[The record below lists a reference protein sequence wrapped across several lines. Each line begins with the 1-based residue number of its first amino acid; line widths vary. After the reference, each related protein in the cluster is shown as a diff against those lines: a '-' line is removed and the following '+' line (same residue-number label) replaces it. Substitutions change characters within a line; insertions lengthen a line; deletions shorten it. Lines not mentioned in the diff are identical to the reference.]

1 MKILIIATPRSG
13 STTLTNR
20 LAVVLG
26 YAKYHEPFNYNHPKL
41 AFRTFPDKF
50 PEDVIVKTLFHQIPL
65 HSNDPFLFYKDE
77 ILKYDKVIILARQDL
92 KASYESFNYNLVHN
106 ETGNWHLPYM
116 YKEVDFNLDLYTDYL
131 KWTNDIVK
139 FSRTSNIEMTWYEDL
154 YLGDRKKNIQTI
166 SSWNIEVNA
175 EQLVNTLKNRKKY
188 RITKNETLI

>member
-13 STTLTNR
+13 STTLTNS

-26 YAKYHEPFNYNHPKL
+26 YAKYHEPFNYDHPKL

-50 PEDVIVKTLFHQIPL
+50 PEEVIVKTLFHQIPL

-92 KASYESFNYNLVHN
+92 KASYESFNHNLVHN
-106 ETGNWHLPYM
+106 EKGNWHLPYL
-116 YKEVDFNLDLYTDYL
+116 YRETDFNLDLYKDYL
-131 KWTNDIVK
+131 KWTSDIIE
-139 FSRTSNIEMTWYEDL
+139 FSRIFNIEMTWYEDL
-154 YLGDRKKNIQTI
+154 YLGNRKKNIQTI

-175 EQLVNTLKNRKKY
+175 KQLVNTLKNRKKY